1 VFTPH
6 SSILSAGRPS
16 EKDSEKEANVRTF
29 KLSIG
34 LFFMLAIASRASAQK
49 VTVDFDPHASF
60 SDYETFMWIEPV
72 HYPQDPLMERRIMNA
87 INTALTDKGLHEV
100 PLGADIGVVAH
111 TATRERHTLETFYT
125 GFGGGW
131 RWGMGW
137 GQAITTPETYTVG
150 TLVVDLFDAR
160 TMQLIWRGVGTE
172 TLSDKPEKDTQ
183 KLNKTVEKMF
193 KDFPPKSK

>member
-1 VFTPH
+1 
-6 SSILSAGRPS
+6 
-16 EKDSEKEANVRTF
+16 
-29 KLSIG
+29 
-34 LFFMLAIASRASAQK
+34 
-49 VTVDFDPHASF
+49 
-60 SDYETFMWIEPV
+60 
-72 HYPQDPLMERRIMNA
+72 MERRIMDA
-87 INTALTDKGLHEV
+87 INAVLTDKGLHEV

-111 TATRERHTLETFYT
+111 IATRERHTLETFYT

-183 KLNKTVEKMF
+183 KLNKRSRRCSRTSRRRANKCGLKPFEF
-193 KDFPPKSK
+193 NGPKCCFRSSPFCRC

>member
-60 SDYETFMWIEPV
+60 SDYKTFMWIEPV
-72 HYPQDPLMERRIMNA
+72 HYPQDLLIERRIMDA
-87 INTALTDKGLHEV
+87 INAVLTDKGLHEV
-100 PLGADIGVVAH
+100 PLGEISASLPTSPQEKGTRWKPSTLDSEVAGDGVWD
-111 TATRERHTLETFYT
+111 
-125 GFGGGW
+125 GGK
-131 RWGMGW
+131 R
-137 GQAITTPETYTVG
+137 
-150 TLVVDLFDAR
+150 
-160 TMQLIWRGVGTE
+160 
-172 TLSDKPEKDTQ
+172 
-183 KLNKTVEKMF
+183 
-193 KDFPPKSK
+193 